1 MKRSK
6 CIVLPRIPGLP
17 PYAVDYNTDQKGIIT
32 LQKAKDIVF
41 AAVLNDDALHL
52 IQDDHRGIVIEI
64 IDHAEFE
71 RAKAGYKVVFE
82 ELKK

>member
-17 PYAVDYNTDQKGIIT
+17 PYAVDYVTDQKGVIT

-41 AAVLNDDALHL
+41 AAVLNDDSLNVV
-52 IQDDHRGIVIEI
+52 QDDSRGIVIEI
-64 IDHAEFE
+64 IDHDEFE
-71 RAKAGYKVVFE
+71 RAKAGYEVTFQ
-82 ELKK
+82 KK

>member
-1 MKRSK
+1 VKRSK

-17 PYAVDYNTDQKGIIT
+17 PYAIDYTTDQKGIIT

-41 AAVLNDDALHL
+41 AAVLNEDALHL

-71 RAKAGYKVVFE
+71 RAKE
-82 ELKK
+82 EYNLIIEKK